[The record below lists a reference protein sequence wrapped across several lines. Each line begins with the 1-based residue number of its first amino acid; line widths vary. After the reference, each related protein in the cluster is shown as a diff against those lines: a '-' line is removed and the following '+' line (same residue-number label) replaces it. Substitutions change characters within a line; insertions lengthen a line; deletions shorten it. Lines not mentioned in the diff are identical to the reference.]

1 MTEKREMDADERQPK
16 RQRLEEPVSSLP
28 DITQTDQE
36 RAVGITHY
44 VSASN
49 NPFSCVV
56 KQRYTDFLVNEI
68 LPSGRVLHL
77 ETAFGPD
84 PVKQQRRKAT
94 KDANNHLDSRA
105 PGEPTELMA
114 SEHEAPESKLPV
126 PAEPPS
132 EVQSIQLENAD
143 HQSTSLPQTSGE
155 PATTKEPAHDSAAF
169 ELSAEDTAT
178 LNGIFGESTTA
189 QIVSLYRD
197 ILAHPERKPRDH
209 VSLASEVISE
219 KSKRTEAHIA
229 SRRIFHSKIETS
241 TLQDQPG
248 VIEIKAAP
256 PPSQGRNRNTQNAG
270 AAGAVSKGKI
280 GWDELGG
287 EYLHFTLFKE
297 NKDTMEVLYFIA
309 AQLKIPAKT
318 FQFAGTKDRRGVTV
332 QKVAVYRVHASRI
345 IGLGRMAKAWVAGD
359 FEYKKRGLDLGEL
372 TGNEFVLTL
381 RDCTL
386 PTEVVGENVSQSLE
400 SFRSEMMK
408 AAETF
413 RTRGFI
419 NYYGLQRFGSF
430 STGTHA
436 VGRKI
441 LQGDLEGAI
450 NDILSYSPSLLPE
463 NQGGSGDSKVPHD
476 DIARADT
483 IRNWRKEPTSN
494 AAVVHKMPRR
504 FQAETA
510 IMQYLGKKGRDGK
523 YSQDH
528 DWQGALMMIQRGL
541 RLMYVHAYQSLVW
554 NTAASQRW
562 EMFGQKVVEGDLI
575 IVGEKDGDSSSKVE
589 VDEDGEPI
597 VQPAADDSAGNGH
610 DPFLRARALSSEE
623 AESGKYDIF
632 DVVLPQPGFDIV
644 YPANAIGKFYEEF
657 MASAEGGGLDPYKMR
672 RSWKDISLSGGYRKL
687 LVRPGKDF
695 SLEVKEYEDDNQQLV
710 ETDVEKLRR
719 SNSGFKGSAEHSNG
733 ANDVNG
739 FKQRMQQ
746 LAQDQGI
753 EKKDKKLA
761 VVLKM
766 QLGSSQYAT
775 MALRELTK
783 GGAMA
788 YKPDYSVQR

>member
-1 MTEKREMDADERQPK
+1 MKELRDMDVDEPQPK
-16 RQRLEEPVSSLP
+16 RQRLEEPAPTLLDVSQL
-28 DITQTDQE
+28 DQE

-44 VSASN
+44 VSSSN
-49 NPFSCVV
+49 NRFNCVV

-68 LPSGRVLHL
+68 LPNGDVLHL

-84 PVKQQRRKAT
+84 PVKQQRRKMT
-94 KDANNHLDSRA
+94 KDAGNLNSAVTRQVAELAAPAHEVPECQPSSVADPSILTQTDRLRA
-105 PGEPTELMA
+105 TDTASELEAEPTKGL
-114 SEHEAPESKLPV
+114 
-126 PAEPPS
+126 
-132 EVQSIQLENAD
+132 
-143 HQSTSLPQTSGE
+143 
-155 PATTKEPAHDSAAF
+155 AHDPVAF
-169 ELSAEDTAT
+169 KLSIEDEAT
-178 LNGIFGESTTA
+178 LHAIFGESTTE
-189 QIVSLYRD
+189 QMVSLYKE

-209 VSLASEVISE
+209 TSLASDVIAE

-229 SRRIFHSKIETS
+229 SRRIFNSKIETS

-248 VIEIKAAP
+248 VISIKAAP
-256 PPSQGRNRNTQNAG
+256 PPSQGRNRNAPNTRAD
-270 AAGAVSKGKI
+270 GAVSKGKI

-309 AQLKIPAKT
+309 AQLKIPAKN

-332 QKVAVYRVHASRI
+332 QKVAVYRVHANRI
-345 IGLGRMAKAWVAGD
+345 IGLGRLAKAWAAGD

-372 TGNEFVLTL
+372 TGNEFILTL

-386 PTEVVGENVSQSLE
+386 SVDGSGQDVSPTLE
-400 SFRSEMMK
+400 ELTAEMVK
-408 AAETF
+408 AAELF
-413 RTRGFI
+413 RNQGFI

-463 NQGGSGDSKVPHD
+463 NQDGSGDSKVPYD

-510 IMQYLGKKGRDGK
+510 IMQYLGKKNREGR
-523 YSQDH
+523 YTQDR

-554 NTAASQRW
+554 NTAASKRW
-562 EMFGQKVVEGDLI
+562 EMFGAKVTEGDLV
-575 IVGEKDGDSSSKVE
+575 IVGEKDGETSSKVE
-589 VDEDGEPI
+589 VDEEGEPI
-597 VQPAADDSAGNGH
+597 IQPAADDSAGNGH
-610 DPFLRARALSSEE
+610 DPFLRARPLSSDE
-623 AESGKYDIF
+623 AASGKYDIT
-632 DVVLPQPGFDIV
+632 DIVLPQPGFDV
-644 YPANAIGKFYEEF
+644 LYPANAIGKFYEEF
-657 MASAEGGGLDPYKMR
+657 MASTEGGGLDPHKMR
-672 RSWKDISLSGGYRKL
+672 RSWKDISLSGGYRKM
-687 LVRPGKDF
+687 LVRPGKAF
-695 SLEVKEYEDDNQQLV
+695 SLEVREYENDHHQLV
-710 ETDVEKLRR
+710 QTDLENIRESK
-719 SNSGFKGSAEHSNG
+719 SHGDNAYQQKNSAED
-733 ANDVNG
+733 DVNG
-739 FKQRMQQ
+739 FKQAMRNAAHEQDGEKQRM
-746 LAQDQGI
+746 
-753 EKKDKKLA
+753 KLA
-761 VVLKM
+761 IVLKL

-783 GGAMA
+783 GGAMG